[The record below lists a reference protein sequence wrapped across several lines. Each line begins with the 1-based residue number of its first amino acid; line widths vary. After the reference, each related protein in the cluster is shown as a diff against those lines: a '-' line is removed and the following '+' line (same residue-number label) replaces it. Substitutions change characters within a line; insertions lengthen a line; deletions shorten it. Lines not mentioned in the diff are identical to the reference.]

1 VTSLTVAR
9 PIGAGLD
16 EREPAERDL
25 DEREPAE
32 RDLTTAEQ
40 PLAELVGAGLRLPV
54 AGGGELPLANLDIAA
69 TAPCLATVRHAVEEI
84 LPWYASVHRGAGRP
98 AQVCTAAYERARATV
113 LRFAGAGPGHTAVFT
128 RNTTDAVNLLARCLP
143 GGTTVIGFGTDHH
156 SAMLPWRRTAAG
168 TVRRLPDPASPGD
181 AVRAV
186 DAALRAAPVGPR
198 LVCVTGASNVTGELW
213 PLAEL
218 AAVAHEHGARIAVD
232 AAQLAPHRPLGMA
245 RLGLDYVALSGH
257 KLYAPFGSGAL
268 IGRSDWLRAAPP
280 YLPGGGAAGHVGEDG
295 VQWADGPAR
304 HEGGTPNLI
313 GAVALAAACE
323 TLTGIGWDRLRDH
336 EDRLQRAL
344 RDGLASLPGLSVL
357 RMWDDSAPRLG
368 IVSFTVRG
376 LPAGQIAASLAD
388 EHAIAVRHGRFCAH
402 PLVRRLTGGQDAV
415 RASVG
420 IGSTTGHVGRLASAL
435 RGIVAAEGRRRRM
448 LIQTR

>member
-9 PIGAGLD
+9 PAEGGPAEGGPAEGGPAEGGPIEAGLTED
-16 EREPAERDL
+16 E
-25 DEREPAE
+25 
-32 RDLTTAEQ
+32 LTGAEQ
-40 PLAELVGAGLRLPV
+40 PLAELVGAGLRVPV

-69 TAPCLATVRHAVEEI
+69 TAPCLATVRDAVEEL

-98 AQVCTAAYERARATV
+98 AQVCTAAYERARSTV

-143 GGTTVIGFGTDHH
+143 GGSTVIGFGTDHH
-156 SAMLPWRRTAAG
+156 SAMLPWRGA
-168 TVRRLPDPASPGD
+168 VRLLPAPASPAD
-181 AVRAV
+181 AVHAV
-186 DAALRAAPVGPR
+186 GAALRAAPVGPR

-213 PLAEL
+213 PLADL

-232 AAQLAPHRPLGMA
+232 AAQLAPHLPLAMA

-295 VQWADGPAR
+295 VLWADGPAR

-313 GAVALAAACE
+313 GAVALATACE
-323 TLTGIGWDRLRDH
+323 TLTRIGWDRLRDH
-336 EDRLQRAL
+336 EDRLQRAV
-344 RDGLASLPGLSVL
+344 RDGLEGLPGLSVL
-357 RMWDDSAPRLG
+357 RLWDDSVPRLG
-368 IVSFTVRG
+368 IVSFTVGG
-376 LPAGQIAASLAD
+376 LPAGLIAARLAD
-388 EHAIAVRHGRFCAH
+388 EHAIAVRHGKFCAH
-402 PLVRRLTGGQDAV
+402 PLVRRLAAGQDAV

-420 IGSTTGHVGRLASAL
+420 IGSTAGHVQRLTGAL
-435 RGIVAAEGRRRRM
+435 RRIVG
-448 LIQTR
+448 TPG

>member
-1 VTSLTVAR
+1 MTSLTMAR
-9 PIGAGLD
+9 PTGTGLTEGELAGAELD
-16 EREPAERDL
+16 EGVLAE
-25 DEREPAE
+25 AE
-32 RDLTTAEQ
+32 LAGTGLAGTGLAGTRQ
-40 PLAELVGAGLRLPV
+40 PLAELVGAALRLPV

-69 TAPCLATVRHAVEEI
+69 TAPCLTAVRDAVDEI

-98 AQVCTAAYERARATV
+98 EQVCTAAYERARST
-113 LRFAGAGPGHTAVFT
+113 LLGFAGAGPGHTAVFT

-156 SAMLPWRRTAAG
+156 SAMLPWRRGA
-168 TVRRLPDPASPGD
+168 VLRLPAPASPGD
-181 AVRAV
+181 AVQAV
-186 DAALRAAPVGPR
+186 GAALRAAPVGPR
-198 LVCVTGASNVTGELW
+198 LVTASGASNVTGELW

-232 AAQLAPHRPLGMA
+232 AAQLAPHRPLDMA

-313 GAVALAAACE
+313 GAVALAAACD

-344 RDGLASLPGLSVL
+344 RDGLAGLPGLSVL
-357 RMWDDSAPRLG
+357 RLWDDSVPRLG

-376 LPAGQIAASLAD
+376 WPAEQIAARLAD
-388 EHAIAVRHGRFCAH
+388 DYAIAVRHGKFCAH
-402 PLVRRLTGGQDAV
+402 PLVRRLTGGADAV
-415 RASVG
+415 RASMG
-420 IGSTTGHVGRLASAL
+420 IGSTAGDVGRLASAL
-435 RGIVAAEGRRRRM
+435 RGIVGAPG
-448 LIQTR
+448 